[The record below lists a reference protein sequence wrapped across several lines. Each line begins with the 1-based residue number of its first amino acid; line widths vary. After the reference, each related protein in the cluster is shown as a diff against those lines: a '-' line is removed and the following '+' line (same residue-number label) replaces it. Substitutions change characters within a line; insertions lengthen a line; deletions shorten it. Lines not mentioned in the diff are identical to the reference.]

1 MSEVRGRQRGGPG
14 YQPVSA
20 GQPEPD
26 SSTGSAEPFAGSARP
41 LRSRPSADRPGT
53 AASADAP
60 ASRTGP
66 LDPVGDPTGSSRLR
80 LARLARGLS
89 QQELAAVTGVSR
101 QAVAAVEAGRFDP
114 SLRVALA
121 LSRALG
127 LAVEDLFGP
136 GPAPVALDAVPIGRP
151 SPEGRVALARV
162 GEQLVALPLAG
173 DRAMQAG
180 FVAGGGV
187 LSGRV
192 GAAGPDGSASA
203 HGCWAVRPTAPLRP
217 TLVVAGCDPA
227 LPLLAGPL
235 GALDPPVSLAWWPC
249 SSRDALELVT
259 AGLVHAGGFHFAL
272 DEEVGAGPVAPAVRG
287 LAASGGLVVG
297 LASWAEGFGV
307 RDGLEAPSG
316 PAEVAERGLRL
327 VNREAGSEAR
337 ALLDRAFRRD
347 GVDPAAVPGGDSAAG
362 GHLLVAASL
371 AARLGDIG
379 ITTEPAAHAYGLGF
393 VPLAEER
400 SLLAIS
406 GTLLETAEV
415 RALLRV
421 LAAPGIRA
429 QLGAIPGYAGL
440 EACGSVVGGLPASA

>member
-1 MSEVRGRQRGGPG
+1 M
-14 YQPVSA
+14 
-20 GQPEPD
+20 
-26 SSTGSAEPFAGSARP
+26 
-41 LRSRPSADRPGT
+41 SADRRRRRVGPGQ
-53 AASADAP
+53 AASADADT
-60 ASRTGP
+60 SRTGP
-66 LDPVGDPTGSSRLR
+66 TNPVGDLTGTSRLR
-80 LARLARGLS
+80 LARLAQGLS
-89 QQELAAVTGVSR
+89 QQELAGVAGISR
-101 QAVAAVEAGRFDP
+101 QAVAAVEAGRFEP

-127 LAVEDLFGP
+127 LAVEELFGP
-136 GPAPVALDAVPIGRP
+136 GPAPVALDAVPIGQP
-151 SPEGRVALARV
+151 SAEGRVALARV
-162 GEQLVALPLAG
+162 GERLVALPLAG

-187 LSGRV
+187 LVSRIGTASIV
-192 GAAGPDGSASA
+192 GGTSA
-203 HGCWAVRPTAPLRP
+203 HASWAVHPTAPLRP

-227 LPLLAGPL
+227 LPLLSGPL
-235 GALDPPVSLAWWPC
+235 GTLDPPVALAWWPC
-249 SSRDALELVT
+249 SSSEALELVT

-272 DEEVGAGPVAPAVRG
+272 DGDGGADPVAPAVRG

-307 RDGLEAPSG
+307 RTGLEVPSG
-316 PAEVAERGLRL
+316 PAAVAERGLRL

-337 ALLDRAFRRD
+337 ALLEDSFRRD
-347 GVDPAAVPGGDSAAG
+347 GVDPAAVPGGDSAAS

-371 AARLGDIG
+371 SAGLGDVG
-379 ITTEPAAHAYGLGF
+379 ITTEPAARVYGLGF

-400 SLLAIS
+400 SLLAVS

-415 RALLRV
+415 RGLLRV

-440 EACGSVVGGLPASA
+440 EACGGVVREVRASA